1 MRNFEV
7 YFAAILEELCQAKE
21 ASLSAPVRAGILSF
35 AWPLGI
41 RMGPRY
47 LKSVTSWMV
56 DKII

>member
-47 LKSVTSWMV
+47 LKSVTS
-56 DKII
+56 